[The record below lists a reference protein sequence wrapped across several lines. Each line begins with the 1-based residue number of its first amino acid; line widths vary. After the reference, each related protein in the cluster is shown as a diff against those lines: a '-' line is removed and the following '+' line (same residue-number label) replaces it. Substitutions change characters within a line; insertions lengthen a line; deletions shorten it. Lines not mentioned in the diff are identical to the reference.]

1 MHDGFFFIVLGN
13 DYVTTC
19 SRGTAALFLPFQVL
33 DTTHPVLPPPNS
45 SPLRPLSRVVSS
57 GEDAPSSRNVRPST
71 HSRRGRRGPG
81 QFPCSASPD
90 ATRRFPAGEESDDVE
105 SPEGK
110 ASGAGTLDGS
120 YHRSPGRRTGL
131 STAPRDT
138 ALPGRNRSVR
148 QSRRGSNLS
157 RTRGPTGA
165 CTLHVLPSTTGSSR
179 QIRSTSANRARSP
192 NGTPAWAARKR
203 RRY

>member
-1 MHDGFFFIVLGN
+1 MSQPCLITIWRRRQD
-13 DYVTTC
+13 
-19 SRGTAALFLPFQVL
+19 
-33 DTTHPVLPPPNS
+33 
-45 SPLRPLSRVVSS
+45 
-57 GEDAPSSRNVRPST
+57 DAPSSRNVRPST

-157 RTRGPTGA
+157 RTPTA
-165 CTLHVLPSTTGSSR
+165 VAVLE
-179 QIRSTSANRARSP
+179 RARRDHRFARETRSGGD
-192 NGTPAWAARKR
+192 NALFSISAAWGRGGADGTGGGCGDDQR
-203 RRY
+203 